1 MDAVE
6 GVYRVRLQPDEKT
19 VQWVGTGDVEN
30 EVLDDEPDS
39 SMLTRLQLLLFSWF
53 VPTDQL

>member
-1 MDAVE
+1 MT
-6 GVYRVRLQPDEKT
+6 LKPDGQT
-19 VQWVGTGDVEN
+19 VQWVGTGDVDN
-30 EVLDDEPDS
+30 EVLDSEPDS

>member
-1 MDAVE
+1 ME
-6 GVYRVRLQPDEKT
+6 GVYRVVLKPDGQN
-19 VQWVGTGDVEN
+19 VQWIGTGDVHN
-30 EVLDDEPDS
+30 EVLDSEPDS